1 MGGVM
6 VAEGVVQDEARGQVS
21 SPVTFGEAGLVLFP
35 HLLSLHGLLVL
46 SVLVWLLSFTT
57 LSERRRTGVMQVATA
72 GYIAL
77 VAVSLVQ
84 ALDGRAPFDLAAFLA
99 VLFWMSVA
107 LVIGAGVMTLFGLGR
122 TARQPSA

>member
-1 MGGVM
+1 M
-6 VAEGVVQDEARGQVS
+6 S
-21 SPVTFGEAGLVLFP
+21 SPVTFGEAGLVVFP

-46 SVLVWLLSFTT
+46 SVLVWLLSFTAWP
-57 LSERRRTGVMQVATA
+57 ERRRTGVLQVATA

-84 ALDGRAPFDLAAFLA
+84 ALDGRAPFDLAGFLA

-107 LVIGAGVMTLFGLGR
+107 LVIGAGAMTLFGLGR
-122 TARQPSA
+122 TARQQRA